1 MITQLL
7 PTIATY
13 NQLTEGTKRIH
24 DW

>member
-1 MITQLL
+1 QLL

>member
-1 MITQLL
+1 MTQLL